1 MEGLRLVEV
10 ALATAGGRLAWRA
23 LELLLAGSTCSLH
36 LSLQLVR
43 DAPLVH
49 VLHLC
54 MVLHGHRR
62 YLMVVHS
69 LLQEVGLHLC
79 RLLRLL
85 HCSDFDISASLV
97 CARHCR
103 CLQYLSWDHLRRALH
118 RMGACKR
125 IRAA

>member
-49 VLHLC
+49 VLHLR

-62 YLMVVHS
+62 YLVVVHC
-69 LLQEVGLHLC
+69 LLQVVGLHLC

-85 HCSDFDISASLV
+85 HSPDFYVSASLV
-97 CARHCR
+97 RPRHCR
-103 CLQYLSWDHLRRALH
+103 CLQHLWWDHL
-118 RMGACKR
+118 G
-125 IRAA
+125 